1 MVLVEPFSPTVLR
14 HPSSTLE
21 LHVLPYGLTTH
32 RLLLHAE
39 TTVPDAGADEQP
51 DDGAAAPE
59 AVQGTPPKVAL
70 HDLLVGPEEPEDHWT
85 YGRAFFGPVVGR
97 YANRLPVGETKFDD
111 KGKERCISWPEWGE
125 CMRFVCHAI

>member
-1 MVLVEPFSPTVLR
+1 MVAVDPFSPTVLR

-21 LHVLPYGLTTH
+21 LHILPYGLTTH

-39 TTVPDAGADEQP
+39 TVVPHADEDAG
-51 DDGAAAPE
+51 DDAAATGSAAPE
-59 AVQGTPPKVAL
+59 SVQGAPPRVAL

-97 YANRLPVGETKFDD
+97 YANRLPAGETKFDD
-111 KGKERCISWPEWGE
+111 KGKERSISWPEWGE
-125 CMRFVCHAI
+125 